1 MYLTDKAIELV
12 KAERIRQNEKWGKQ
26 RHTPERWVVIA
37 MEEIGEMCE
46 AIQKGHVA
54 HKEGSDADDLLTETV
69 HATAVLLASLEQM
82 IEITE
87 SQVQFA
93 CQGCPDPELCRII
106 GCDRP

>member
-1 MYLTDKAIELV
+1 MYLTEKAIELV

-69 HATAVLLASLEQM
+69 HATAVLLASLEQLL
-82 IEITE
+82 EEKTNK
-87 SQVQFA
+87 FA
-93 CQGCPDPELCRII
+93 CQGCPDPDFCFLY